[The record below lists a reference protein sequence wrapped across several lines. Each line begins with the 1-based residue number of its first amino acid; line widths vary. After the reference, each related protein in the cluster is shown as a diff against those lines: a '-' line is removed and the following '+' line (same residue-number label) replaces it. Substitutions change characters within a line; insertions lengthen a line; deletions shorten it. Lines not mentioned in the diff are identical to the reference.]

1 MRSNKQFQRGF
12 TYIEVVITVLLMGI
26 LAGMAA
32 PSYFTSIASY
42 QAEMAAKR
50 VVHDLHFARSEAQR
64 SSQSR
69 TVRFDTETNSYSLEG
84 VADINASAN
93 GYVTSLSKNPFSA
106 TLVSAS
112 LGGDAVVVFDMYGR
126 PDSDGTVVVQAGSVQ
141 RTVELSDDGEADVL

>member
-1 MRSNKQFQRGF
+1 MLSKTQLQRGF

-26 LAGMAA
+26 LAGVAA
-32 PSYFTSIASY
+32 PSYFASIASY

-50 VVHDLHFARSEAQR
+50 VVHDLHYARSEAQR

-69 TVRFDTETNSYSLEG
+69 TVQFSTETNSYTLVG
-84 VADINASAN
+84 VADVNNSAN
-93 GYVTSLSKNPFSA
+93 AFVTSLSKNPFSA

-126 PDSDGTVVVQAGSVQ
+126 PDSDGTIVVQAGSVQ
-141 RTVELSDDGEADVL
+141 KTVELEENGEADVL